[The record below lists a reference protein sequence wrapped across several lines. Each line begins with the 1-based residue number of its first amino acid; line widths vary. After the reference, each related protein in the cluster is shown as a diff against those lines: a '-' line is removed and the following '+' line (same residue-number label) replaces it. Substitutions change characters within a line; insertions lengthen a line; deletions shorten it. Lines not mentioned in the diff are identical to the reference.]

1 MNVETEAALQEV
13 RMMKENPDFG
23 ETYTDVD
30 EMMEVLTN

>member
-1 MNVETEAALQEV
+1 MNAKTEAALQEV

-30 EMMEVLTN
+30 EMMEELTN